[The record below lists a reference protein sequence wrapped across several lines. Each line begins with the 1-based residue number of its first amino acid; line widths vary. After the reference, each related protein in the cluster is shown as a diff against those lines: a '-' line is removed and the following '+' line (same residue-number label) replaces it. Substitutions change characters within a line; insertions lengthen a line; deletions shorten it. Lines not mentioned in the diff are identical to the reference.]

1 MDIQARCTIFAA
13 KIDSMKK
20 LILMAL
26 TCPWIV
32 SCEKVVLETYPVLKT
47 FYAESL
53 GLSAVNT
60 DSVKKFAVKVDDY
73 ASEYPDCKGNALYGK
88 IQANIKI
95 ASLRITVEADTAW
108 AGHTHIEF

>member
-1 MDIQARCTIFAA
+1 MHYLCSQNRQHE
-13 KIDSMKK
+13 KIDFNGTHLSLDRK
-20 LILMAL
+20 LREGGTGDL
-26 TCPWIV
+26 
-32 SCEKVVLETYPVLKT
+32 
-47 FYAESL
+47 SL

-108 AGHTHIEF
+108 AGTTYIEF